1 MKKLILFLCSI
12 FLFGA
17 NLINVNFFSQK
28 SKIDVL
34 LSLDNKFNG
43 KIIEKNKN
51 IFLITNVYTIKK
63 FDKKFDDSFI
73 KEITILPSDNG
84 VLLKLS
90 TNTQYKTSVALTP
103 DGYGLRFRI
112 INTERAEI
120 KTQNL
125 KFANDNRLDL
135 ASYFISIAILII
147 LAIALWLFR
156 KKLIK
161 KLPVKGN
168 LNILFQKPLDAK
180 NKIALIEFNNRK
192 YLVIVGNSNILLDVF
207 DENMIN
213 ISTNKEFDEYLKSNQ
228 EITKKLDSFR
238 EYIENAEKLKEIDER
253 I

>member
-1 MKKLILFLCSI
+1 MKKLIIFLGI

-17 NLINVNFFSQK
+17 NLINVNFFPQK

-51 IFLITNVYTIKK
+51 IFLITNVYTIKS
-63 FDKKFDDSFI
+63 FDKKFDNSFI
-73 KEITILPSDNG
+73 KEIKISPSNNG

-90 TNTQYKTSVALTP
+90 TNTKYKTSVALTP

-112 INTERAEI
+112 INI
-120 KTQNL
+120 KPVEVKSQSL
-125 KFANDNRLDL
+125 KFANNNGLDL
-135 ASYFISIAILII
+135 VSYFISIAILII

-156 KKLIK
+156 KKIIK
-161 KLPVKGN
+161 KLPAKGN
-168 LNILFQKPLDAK
+168 LNILFQKPIDAK

>member
-1 MKKLILFLCSI
+1 MKKLII
-12 FLFGA
+12 FLSVFLFSA
-17 NLINVNFFSQK
+17 NLINVNFFPQK
-28 SKIDVL
+28 SKLDIL

-43 KIIEKNKN
+43 KIVEKNKN
-51 IFLITNVYTIKK
+51 IFLITNVYTIKS
-63 FDKKFDDSFI
+63 FDKKFDSFFI
-73 KEITILPSDNG
+73 KEIKISPSNNG
-84 VLLKLS
+84 ILLKL
-90 TNTQYKTSVALTP
+90 NTDIKYKTSVALTP

-112 INTERAEI
+112 INTKRAEV

-125 KFANDNRLDL
+125 KFANDNGLDFV
-135 ASYFISIAILII
+135 SYFISIAILII

-156 KKLIK
+156 KKIIK
-161 KLPVKGN
+161 KLPTKGN
-168 LNILFQKPLDAK
+168 LNILFQKPIDAK

-213 ISTNKEFDEYLKSNQ
+213 ISTNKEFDEYLKTNQ

>member
-1 MKKLILFLCSI
+1 MKKLII
-12 FLFGA
+12 FLSVFLFSA
-17 NLINVNFFSQK
+17 NLINVNFFPQK
-28 SKIDVL
+28 SKLDIL

-43 KIIEKNKN
+43 KIVEKNKN
-51 IFLITNVYTIKK
+51 IFLITNVYTIKS
-63 FDKKFDDSFI
+63 FNKKFDNFFI
-73 KEITILPSDNG
+73 KEIKISPSNNGIL
-84 VLLKLS
+84 LELT
-90 TNTQYKTSVALTP
+90 TNINYKISVALTP

-112 INTERAEI
+112 LNTKRAEV

-125 KFANDNRLDL
+125 KFANDSRLDL
-135 ASYFISIAILII
+135 VSYFISIAILII

-156 KKLIK
+156 KKIIK
-161 KLPVKGN
+161 KLPAKGN
-168 LNILFQKPLDAK
+168 LNILFQKPIDAK

-213 ISTNKEFDEYLKSNQ
+213 ISTNKKFDAYLKSNQ